1 MCTMRSLNNALRHA
15 ARHALTLSPTPSRR
29 SAALLWAA
37 GLFLLLAGCP
47 VSKFS
52 KKNARPWEPKLG
64 NLFDDATDV
73 CAPWASS
80 NEPWARREH
89 ELSAR
94 RALESDLVAQGQI
107 EEVVDTLSGAAVKQV
122 VLQFQ
127 VGKMLRGNEDD
138 LPDGK
143 RRITLI
149 VSGAEDAQVSKKMIR
164 RDAILWIR
172 WLKGDDPPFHWHVT
186 CATGGVTTL
195 VKRHLQGRARKE
207 AGQTPQD

>member
-1 MCTMRSLNNALRHA
+1 MCTMRPLNRALRHA
-15 ARHALTLSPTPSRR
+15 ARHALTHLHTPPRR
-29 SAALLWAA
+29 GAALLWAA
-37 GLFLLLAGCP
+37 GLILLLAGCP
-47 VSKFS
+47 VSKYS

-64 NLFDDATDV
+64 NFFDDATDV

-80 NEPWARREH
+80 SEPWARREH

-94 RALESDLVAQGQI
+94 RAQESDLVAQGQI

-127 VGKMLRGNEDD
+127 VGKMLRGDVDD
-138 LPDGK
+138 LPDGR

-164 RDAILWIR
+164 RNAILWLR

-186 CATGGVTTL
+186 CATGGVTAL

-207 AGQTPQD
+207 AGQPPQQ